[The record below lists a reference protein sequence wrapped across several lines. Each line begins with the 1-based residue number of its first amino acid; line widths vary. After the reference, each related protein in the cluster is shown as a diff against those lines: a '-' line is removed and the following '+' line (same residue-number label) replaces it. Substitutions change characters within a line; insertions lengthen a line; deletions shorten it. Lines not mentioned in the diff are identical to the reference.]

1 MLDDLRV
8 IELGVWVAGP
18 SAAGILADWG
28 ADVVKLES
36 PDGDP
41 MRRVFALLVGHGQS
55 ASPPFDLDN
64 RGKRSVRVDLQSR
77 EGQDV
82 ARRLVADADVFL
94 TNLRPDAVQRLGL
107 DPSTLLGLNERLVYA
122 QLTGY
127 GTTGPESGRA
137 GYDVGAFW
145 ARTGIASA
153 TAPAGHEPPALRG
166 GLGDHVAGLATL
178 SGILAALLERERSG
192 KGQVVETSLLRTGIY
207 CLGWD
212 LGIQLQFDKVRPT
225 DPRESTINP
234 MVNCYRSGDDRWFWL
249 LGVESQRHFP
259 TVCAAIGRPELADDE
274 RFTDARAR
282 RYNAEALISVLDE
295 SVAARSRDE
304 WGAAFDEHDVWWAPV
319 NTLAEVPHDP
329 QAVAAGAFVDVPGG
343 EGAPAHRA
351 VATPVS
357 FGRSEVSP
365 AGPVPALGEHTDQVL
380 AELGLTAQEIDRL
393 REDGIVGH

>member
-1 MLDDLRV
+1 MFSDLRV

-18 SAAGILADWG
+18 SAGGILADWG
-28 ADVVKLES
+28 ADVVKLE
-36 PDGDP
+36 PPEGDP

-64 RGKRSVRVDLQSR
+64 RGKRSVLVDLQSAEGR
-77 EGQDV
+77 EV
-82 ARRLVADADVFL
+82 AHRLVADADVFL

-107 DPSTLLGLNERLVYA
+107 DPSTLLGRNERLVYA

-127 GTTGPESGRA
+127 GTTGPEAGRA

-153 TAPAGHEPPALRG
+153 TAPPGHEPPALRG

-192 KGQVVETSLLRTGIY
+192 KGQVVETSLLRTGVY

-234 MVNCYRSGDDRWFWL
+234 MVNCYRAGDDRWFWL

-259 TVCAAIGRPELADDE
+259 VVCAAIGRGELADDE
-274 RFTDARAR
+274 RFADARAR
-282 RYNAEALISVLDE
+282 RYNAEALITVLDE
-295 SVAARSRDE
+295 VFAARSRDD
-304 WGAAFDEHDVWWAPV
+304 WASTFDEHDVWWAPV

-329 QAVAAGAFVDVPGG
+329 QALAAGAFVDVPGG
-343 EGAPAHRA
+343 AGSPAHRA

-357 FGRSEVSP
+357 FSRSPVAP
-365 AGPVPALGEHTDQVL
+365 AGPVPALGQHTDAVL
-380 AELGLTAQEIDRL
+380 AEAGLSDDEIDRL
-393 REDGIVGH
+393 RAEGVVGR